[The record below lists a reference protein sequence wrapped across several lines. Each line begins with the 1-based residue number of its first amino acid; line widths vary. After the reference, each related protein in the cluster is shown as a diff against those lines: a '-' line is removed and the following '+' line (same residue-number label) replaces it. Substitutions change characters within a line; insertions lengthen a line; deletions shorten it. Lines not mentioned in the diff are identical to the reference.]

1 VAHGVQSQ
9 IAPEWP
15 PALSINS
22 PDGHLNPLVGLI
34 FFWCFSDNVISE
46 RTNVVY
52 EFGPFRLEVSEHRL
66 VREGRSIPLTGKA
79 FDTLRVLVE
88 RHGTLVPKR
97 DLMNAIW
104 PETTVEENNLDRNIS
119 TVRKALGEKATGQ
132 QYIETVP
139 RVGYRFVARI
149 SAAPAED
156 VSDSSLPTHDISAIA
171 VLPFADMSP
180 ARDQDYLC
188 EGLAEELIN
197 ALTYVDGLRV
207 AARTAS
213 FQFRG
218 TSTDI
223 RSVGQKLGVG
233 TLLEGSVRKAGN
245 RLRVTV
251 QLIEVATGFHRWSR
265 RFDRTLK
272 DVFAIQDEIAESV
285 ATSLRGGVLSRHEKQ
300 GLLRP
305 HTGAAAY
312 EYYLRGRQYL
322 PRLTQPDLQKSG
334 EMFEHAIELDAGYSP
349 ALAGLAMVNATLYE
363 WFGGREDDLI
373 RAERASQKALQLA
386 PGLAEAH
393 VAGGFTLSLY
403 KRYDEAVREFED
415 AIRINPNFFDA
426 YYYFARFSFARG
438 DIKRSAELFRM
449 AAKVRHEDF
458 QSPLL
463 LSQSLR
469 MLGRTEEANEA
480 LREGIHRA
488 EHALVLNPLD
498 GRALSLGSCALFPH
512 QKARAMEWSQRAL
525 ELYPDDMGTLFN
537 AACLRAK
544 AGLKEEA
551 MEILERVFA
560 RGWGKHDWIERDRGF
575 DILRDDPR
583 FKNLLA
589 RLK

>member
-1 VAHGVQSQ
+1 M
-9 IAPEWP
+9 E
-15 PALSINS
+15 
-22 PDGHLNPLVGLI
+22 LI
-34 FFWCFSDNVISE
+34 FSWCFSDNVISA

-52 EFGPFRLEVSEHRL
+52 EFGPFRLEVREHRL
-66 VREGRSIPLTGKA
+66 VREGRSIPLAGKA
-79 FDTLRVLVE
+79 FETLRVLVE
-88 RHGTLVPKR
+88 RHGTLVSKR
-97 DLMNAIW
+97 DLMNAVW

-119 TVRKALGEKATGQ
+119 TLRKALGEKATGR

-139 RVGYRFVARI
+139 RVGYRFVARL
-149 SAAPAED
+149 SAEPAEN
-156 VSDSSLPTHDISAIA
+156 VSDSLATQDISAIA

-197 ALTYVDGLRV
+197 ALTHIDGLRV

-218 TSTDI
+218 TGADV
-223 RSVGQKLGVG
+223 RAVGQKLGVG
-233 TLLEGSVRKAGN
+233 TLLEGSVRKAGD

-251 QLIEVATGFHRWSR
+251 QLIEVTTGFHRWSH
-265 RFDRTLK
+265 RFDRKLD

-285 ATSLRGGVLSRHEKQ
+285 AGSLRGNVLSGHEKQ
-300 GLLRP
+300 ALLRP

-312 EYYLRGRQYL
+312 EYYLRGRQHL
-322 PRLTQPDLQKSG
+322 PRLTQPDLHRSG
-334 EMFEHAIELDAGYSP
+334 EMFERAIGLDAGYGP
-349 ALAGLAMVNATLYE
+349 AFAGLAIVHATLYE
-363 WFGGREDDLI
+363 WFGGKEDDLV

-393 VAGGFTLSLY
+393 VARGFTLSLY
-403 KRYDEAVREFED
+403 QRYDEAVHEFEC

-426 YYYFARFSFARG
+426 YYYFARSSFAYG
-438 DIKRSAELFRM
+438 DIERSAELFSL
-449 AAKVRHEDF
+449 AAKIRHEDF

-469 MLGRTEEANEA
+469 MLGRTEEANKA
-480 LREGIHRA
+480 LKEGIHRA
-488 EHALVLNPLD
+488 ENALVLNPLD
-498 GRALSLGSCALFPH
+498 GRALSLGSCALFPDG
-512 QKARAMEWSQRAL
+512 QKARAMEWSQRSL
-525 ELYPDDMGTLFN
+525 ELYPDDMGTLVN

-551 MEILERVFA
+551 LELLERVFA
-560 RGWGKHDWIERDRGF
+560 RGWGKRDWIEHDRGF

-583 FKNLLA
+583 FKKLLA

>member
-1 VAHGVQSQ
+1 
-9 IAPEWP
+9 
-15 PALSINS
+15 
-22 PDGHLNPLVGLI
+22 LVGLI
-34 FFWCFSDNVISE
+34 LFWCFSDNVISE
-46 RTNVVY
+46 RTNAVY

-66 VREGRSIPLTGKA
+66 VREGRSIPLAGKA
-79 FDTLRVLVE
+79 FDTLRVLLE
-88 RHGTLVPKR
+88 RHGTLVSKR
-97 DLMNAIW
+97 DLMNAVW

-119 TVRKALGEKATGQ
+119 TVRKALGEKAIGR

-139 RVGYRFVARI
+139 RVGYRFVARL

-156 VSDSSLPTHDISAIA
+156 VSDSPLPTQDISAIA

-197 ALTYVDGLRV
+197 ALSQIDGLRV

-218 TSTDI
+218 TGADV
-223 RSVGQKLGVG
+223 RAVGQHLGVG

-300 GLLRP
+300 SLLRP
-305 HTGAAAY
+305 HTGTAAY

-322 PRLTQPDLQKSG
+322 PRLTPLDLQRSG
-334 EMFEHAIELDAGYSP
+334 EMFEHAIELDGGYGP
-349 ALAGLAMVNATLYE
+349 AFAGLAMVHATLYE
-363 WFGGREDDLI
+363 WFGAREDDLV
-373 RAERASQKALQLA
+373 RAERASQKALQLS
-386 PGLAEAH
+386 PGLADAH
-393 VAGGFTLSLY
+393 VSRGFTHSLY
-403 KRYDEAVREFED
+403 RRYDEAVHEFEE

-426 YYYFARFSFARG
+426 YYYFARASFARG
-438 DIKRSAELFRM
+438 EIKRSAELFRT
-449 AAKVRHEDF
+449 AAKIRHEDF
-458 QSPLL
+458 QSPLF

-469 MLGRTEEANEA
+469 MLGRTEEAREA

-488 EHALVLNPLD
+488 ENALALNPLD
-498 GRALSLGSCALFPH
+498 GRALSLGSCALFPD
-512 QKARAMEWSQRAL
+512 ARAMEWSLRAL
-525 ELYPDDMGTLFN
+525 ELYPDDMRTLVN

-544 AGLKEEA
+544 SGLKEEA
-551 MEILERVFA
+551 LEILERIFA
-560 RGWGKHDWIERDRGF
+560 RGWGKRDWVEHDPDY

-583 FKNLLA
+583 FINLLA
-589 RLK
+589 KLK